1 MDMLKLQAPALKQ
14 AIYQQADIRKNFD
27 IMFADDTTLLIKDKD
42 KENLYKKANKQLNKF
57 NYWLNKNAL
66 VINLE
71 EAKYIVLNR
80 SVKKIL
86 QKI

>member
-1 MDMLKLQAPALKQ
+1 
-14 AIYQQADIRKNFD
+14 
-27 IMFADDTTLLIKDKD
+27 MFAADTTLLFKDKD

-57 NYWLNKNAL
+57 NYWSNK
-66 VINLE
+66 IDME

-80 SVKKIL
+80 SVIQIL